1 MSSGAVVTLRFVMST
16 KRVAAEAGVRAASDQ
31 FYGALEAMANG
42 NADSMADIW
51 SHEDDVTTMHPI
63 GGREEGWEAVSGS
76 FAGVA
81 SASADGTVIRAD
93 QVIRVVGDAAYE
105 LCTESVSW
113 TFAGEPMSLEGRTTN
128 VYRQEKGEWKIV
140 HHHADL
146 HAEFAEKVA
155 NMGA

>member
-1 MSSGAVVTLRFVMST
+1 MST
-16 KRVAAEAGVRAASDQ
+16 KRVAAEDDVRAASDQ

-42 NADSMADIW
+42 DASSMAAIW
-51 SHEDDVTTMHPI
+51 SHDDDVTTMHPI
-63 GGREEGWEAVSGS
+63 GGRDEGWDAVSES

-81 SASADGTVIRAD
+81 SASADGTVTRSD
-93 QVIRVVGDAAYE
+93 QIIRVVGDAAYE
-105 LCTESVSW
+105 LCTESASW
-113 TFAGEPMSLEGRTTN
+113 TFADEPMSLEGRTTN
-128 VYRQEKGEWKIV
+128 VYRKENSEWKIV